1 MDSNLF
7 YILIATGVISL
18 LTLVYVVVDENLKQ
32 SRYAKEVAERKERE
46 QEELA
51 NNPPVEVSEEVPE
64 EVAET
69 EPTESAPVDST
80 PEPQPQESVNEDV
93 AETEQDE
100 PEQPPV

>member
-32 SRYAKEVAERKERE
+32 RRYAKEVAERQEKE

-51 NNPPVEVSEEVPE
+51 NNPPVEVPE
-64 EVAET
+64 EVAEA
-69 EPTESAPVDST
+69 EPVDST
-80 PEPQPQESVNEDV
+80 PEQQVEEPQLKESPSQPT
-93 AETEQDE
+93 AETDQEE
-100 PEQPPV
+100 AEQPPVQA

>member
-32 SRYAKEVAERKERE
+32 SRYAKEVAERKEKE

-51 NNPPVEVSEEVPE
+51 KNPPVEA
-64 EVAET
+64 AET
-69 EPTESAPVDST
+69 EPVDPAS
-80 PEPQPQESVNEDV
+80 EPQPEDPV
-93 AETEQDE
+93 KE
-100 PEQPPV
+100 PEAEPVQTDEAEEPPAQA

>member
-32 SRYAKEVAERKERE
+32 RRYAKEVAERKERE

-51 NNPPVEVSEEVPE
+51 NNPPVEVSEA
-64 EVAET
+64 VAET

-80 PEPQPQESVNEDV
+80 PEPQSEESGNQEVTEEV
-93 AETEQDE
+93 AKTEQDE
-100 PEQPPV
+100 VEQPPV